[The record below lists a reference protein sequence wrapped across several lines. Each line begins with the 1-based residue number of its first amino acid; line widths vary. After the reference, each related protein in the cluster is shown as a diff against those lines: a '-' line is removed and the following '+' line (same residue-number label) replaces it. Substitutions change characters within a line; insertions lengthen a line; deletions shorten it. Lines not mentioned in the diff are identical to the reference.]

1 MFIPFDYQQEC
12 ISVIGAM
19 RRDRAKRALVVMA
32 SGLGKTVTVAF
43 DAKNWRKEHPGR
55 LLYLCHQ
62 NDILYQAKT
71 TLEGVVDR
79 GHTFGYFHGQEKAP
93 DKVDFLFASL
103 QTMERHKRSFGP
115 HEFAYI
121 VVDESHHSSAR
132 TYRSTIE
139 YFKPEFLLG
148 VTATPDRLDEFN
160 IRDIYGEEVYSLP
173 LDEAMARGLV
183 TPVDYRLLTDEIQLS
198 QFIETGKG
206 RVSINKLNRRLF
218 IPRRDEEIA
227 KIITHHVDG
236 VPNPRIIIFCNS
248 VHHCDHLANF
258 VPNSFAIHSRVPSKE
273 RAVRLELFRQG
284 LVGTVLAV
292 DVFNEGIDIPQANVI
307 VFLRSTDSPVVFLQQ
322 LGRGL
327 RKNQEKEKMT
337 VLDFVANCERIKTV
351 HDLYQSVER
360 LKSSARGKPQRPSS
374 DGPEPMT
381 LNINTS
387 GFKEKVVPILKLL
400 ERVHPSF
407 YPTWQEA
414 AEAACKLGVGSKD
427 EYAKLYLKDP
437 RLPSSPR
444 YTYRTE
450 FPGWEIFL
458 GKRTAERYATWQEA
472 GKAAQALGI
481 KTVKEY
487 KERYTED
494 PRLPADPPSYKECP
508 GWTVFLG
515 GELKNFYPSWEH
527 VAKVCKRHKVKS
539 VAEYWDLC
547 DKDKRLPR
555 YPHDAY
561 KDFPGFAR
569 MLGSKR
575 MVEDPYPT
583 WQQAG
588 KAAKKLGIKSSMQYA
603 RKYKKDSRL
612 YAASADRYTDFPG
625 WATFLGV
632 PERDIVRD
640 PYLKWQEASKA
651 ARILRIKSSIEYK
664 RRRKEDPHLPSSPH
678 RYKGFPGWARFLGKS
693 C

>member
-1 MFIPFDYQQEC
+1 MLAPFDYQQEC
-12 ISVIGAM
+12 LSVTEAM
-19 RRDRAKRALVVMA
+19 RRDHAKRALVVMA

-43 DAKNWRKEHPGR
+43 DAKSWRKNHTGR
-55 LLYLCHQ
+55 FLYLCHQ

-71 TLEGVVDR
+71 TFEGIVDQ
-79 GHTFGYFHGQEKAP
+79 GYTYGYFHGQEKSA
-93 DKVDFLFASL
+93 DGADFLFASL
-103 QTMERHKRSFGP
+103 QTMERHKESFGP

-121 VVDESHHSSAR
+121 AVDESHHSSAR

-139 YFKPEFLLG
+139 YFRPNFLLG
-148 VTATPDRLDEFN
+148 VTATPDRLDELN

-198 QFIETGKG
+198 RFIETNKG
-206 RVSINKLNRRLF
+206 RMSISKLNRKIF
-218 IPRRDEEIA
+218 IPHRDEEIA
-227 KIITHHVDG
+227 KIIARHVSG
-236 VPNPRIIIFCNS
+236 VENPCVIIFCNS
-248 VHHCDHLANF
+248 VQHCDHLAKF
-258 VPNSFAIHSRVPSKE
+258 IPNSFAIHSRVPQKE

-307 VFLRSTDSPVVFLQQ
+307 VFLRSTDSSTVFLQQ

-327 RKNQEKEKMT
+327 RKNEEKEKVI
-337 VLDFVANCERIKTV
+337 VLDFVANCERIKMV
-351 HDLYQSVER
+351 HDLYESVKRLNPGVQKKSRQSNG
-360 LKSSARGKPQRPSS
+360 L
-374 DGPEPMT
+374 EPMT

-400 ERVHPSF
+400 ERVHPNF

-414 AEAACKLGVGSKD
+414 SQVTCQLGVGSKE

-458 GKRTAERYATWQEA
+458 GKRSAERYATWQEA
-472 GKAAQALGI
+472 SKAAQVLGI

-487 KERYTED
+487 KKRYTED
-494 PRLPADPPSYKECP
+494 PRLPADPPSYPGGP

-515 GELKNFYPSWEH
+515 GKLKNFYPTWQQ
-527 VAKVCKRHKVKS
+527 VAKVCKRHKVQF
-539 VAEYWDLC
+539 VAEYYDLC
-547 DKDKRLPR
+547 DKDERLPR
-555 YPHDAY
+555 YPRDVY
-561 KDFPGFAR
+561 EEFPGFAK
-569 MLGSKR
+569 MLGSRRIVK
-575 MVEDPYPT
+575 DPYPT
-583 WQQAG
+583 WQEAS
-588 KAAKKLGIKSSMQYA
+588 KAAKKLEIKSSMQYT

-612 YAASADRYTDFPG
+612 YAAPSDRYSDFPG
-625 WATFLGV
+625 WAVFLGV
-632 PERDIVRD
+632 LKRKLVED
-640 PYLKWQEASKA
+640 PYPTWQLASKA
-651 ARILRIKSSIEYK
+651 ARAMGIKSSTEYHQK
-664 RRRKEDPHLPSSPH
+664 YKKDPRLPGVPN
-678 RYKGFPGWARFLGKS
+678 RYIGFPGWLKFLGKKS
-693 C
+693 R